1 MVGFG
6 SSLRISRR
14 RGWES
19 AYLDYESL
27 KLLLAHIEAVYEE
40 TRHLAN
46 QTDYSATAGAGDGA
60 GAGGGGG
67 TGGFGLSLNSV
78 LQGQVRGGG
87 GEDRHVSAL
96 GHVNFHFMETD
107 DDVENHAHP
116 QPHGAVGDMR
126 SGRGRGGRELE
137 GADDDK
143 KHQRQDQQQPQ
154 QETPGD
160 YRDELFLESDSDY
173 AYMSVGDDA
182 SSDVDD
188 DDDSAGHRH
197 LEAGNRND
205 RDGMGRGVGGGGYE
219 YNNSDDED
227 AGAMVGPAVGAD
239 VSRDFGQSEV
249 EPQRLTVDEQ
259 LQEDDTGG
267 IWRQKQ
273 MQDQHFQYGSAGAD
287 SRNFGGGG
295 GAAAEDPE
303 EAVAGLEDAHDEDE
317 AYLTDTSGHGQ
328 VDSAQESRYVY
339 EPFSQIQSESSTLL
353 RHSSAKDV
361 VAESSFFSLFSR
373 RKKEEDVGREH
384 ENKVQQQQKTPDRG
398 SAGAFTNFGRS
409 VVVGGGP
416 DASGGENK
424 RPMMMSHQQFQQQER
439 VIPIIGEQSTTN
451 GEASPR
457 KRRVRMKRTKR
468 RKRSRRKRR
477 VPIHILIAHSKA
489 RAITERFLGLLRAEV
504 EKVTLFA
511 HARMGELADTVG
523 SLRFPSYDDGRN
535 GNKGEYPLSD
545 GGIHPSASSSSDEFG
560 RTMSWS
566 DSSGEGRDDE
576 RMKMR
581 LEQKLDSSGRSRG
594 TRRSVA
600 AVAASVTA
608 ASKQRSGL
616 RRKSDYQVTS
626 HQGAPGHPTLTSDQD
641 LALKQIQHAEQLR
654 IDRPTFQRVSVWV
667 EVVLA
672 SCYGILQTIH
682 IDISFLFIVMDLF
695 RRRNMCWMTTF
706 FFSLPS
712 MRPMRSQQSALS

>member
-46 QTDYSATAGAGDGA
+46 QTDYSATTGAGAGD

-67 TGGFGLSLNSV
+67 TGGFGLSLNKV
-78 LQGQVRGGG
+78 PQGQVRGGG

-116 QPHGAVGDMR
+116 HPHGAVGDMR
-126 SGRGRGGRELE
+126 SGRGRGGRLE

-188 DDDSAGHRH
+188 GDDSTGHRH

-205 RDGMGRGVGGGGYE
+205 RDGMGRGMGGGGYE

-227 AGAMVGPAVGAD
+227 AEAMIRPAVGAN
-239 VSRDFGQSEV
+239 VSRGFGQDEV
-249 EPQRLTVDEQ
+249 EPQRLTVADEQ
-259 LQEDDTGG
+259 LQQDNSGD

-273 MQDQHFQYGSAGAD
+273 MQDQHAQYGSAGAD
-287 SRNFGGGG
+287 SRNFGSGG
-295 GAAAEDPE
+295 GATAEDPE
-303 EAVAGLEDAHDEDE
+303 EAVAVPEDAHAEDE

-339 EPFSQIQSESSTLL
+339 EPFTQIQSESSTLL
-353 RHSSAKDV
+353 RRSSTKDV

-373 RKKEEDVGREH
+373 RKREEGVEREH

-398 SAGAFTNFGRS
+398 SAGALTNFGRS
-409 VVVGGGP
+409 VVVGGGTG
-416 DASGGENK
+416 ASVGGNK
-424 RPMMMSHQQFQQQER
+424 RPMMMSHQQFQQQGR
-439 VIPIIGEQSTTN
+439 VIPMTGEQSNTN

-523 SLRFPSYDDGRN
+523 SLRFPSYDDGIN
-535 GNKGEYPLSD
+535 GNKGDYPLSD

-566 DSSGEGRDDE
+566 DSSAEGRDDE

-616 RRKSDYQVTS
+616 QKKSDNQVNP
-626 HQGAPGHPTLTSDQD
+626 HQGAPGYPTLSSDQD
-641 LALKQIQHAEQLR
+641 LVLKQIQHAEQLR
-654 IDRPTFQRVSVWV
+654 IDRPTFQRVSVRV
-667 EVVLA
+667 EVDVGRLLWSIA
-672 SCYGILQTIH
+672 HISLIH
-682 IDISFLFIVMDLF
+682 HFHFIVMV
-695 RRRNMCWMTTF
+695 CSTGGTC
-706 FFSLPS
+706 
-712 MRPMRSQQSALS
+712 AG

>member
-46 QTDYSATAGAGDGA
+46 QTDYSATTGAGAGDGA
-60 GAGGGGG
+60 AGGGG
-67 TGGFGLSLNSV
+67 TGGFGLSLNGV
-78 LQGQVRGGG
+78 PQGQIRGGG
-87 GEDRHVSAL
+87 GEDRQVSAL

-107 DDVENHAHP
+107 DDVENPH
-116 QPHGAVGDMR
+116 PHGAVGDMR
-126 SGRGRGGRELE
+126 SGRGGRWE

-143 KHQRQDQQQPQ
+143 KHQRQDQQRPQ

-188 DDDSAGHRH
+188 GDDSTGHRH

-227 AGAMVGPAVGAD
+227 AEAMIRPVVGAD
-239 VSRDFGQSEV
+239 VSQGFGQSEV

-259 LQEDDTGG
+259 LQQDDTGG

-273 MQDQHFQYGSAGAD
+273 MQDQHAQYGSAGAD
-287 SRNFGGGG
+287 GRNFGSGG
-295 GAAAEDPE
+295 GAMAEDPE
-303 EAVAGLEDAHDEDE
+303 EAVAVLEDAHAEDE

-339 EPFSQIQSESSTLL
+339 EPFTQIQSESSALL
-353 RHSSAKDV
+353 RNSSAKDV
-361 VAESSFFSLFSR
+361 AAESSFFSLFSR
-373 RKKEEDVGREH
+373 RKKEEDVGRDH

-398 SAGAFTNFGRS
+398 SAGAFSNFGRS

-416 DASGGENK
+416 GASVGENK
-424 RPMMMSHQQFQQQER
+424 LPMMMSHQQNQQQER
-439 VIPIIGEQSTTN
+439 VIPLTGKQSNTN

-523 SLRFPSYDDGRN
+523 SLRFPSYDDGIN
-535 GNKGEYPLSD
+535 GNKGDYPLSD

-608 ASKQRSGL
+608 ASKQRSGF
-616 RRKSDYQVTS
+616 RKKSDNQVTP
-626 HQGAPGHPTLTSDQD
+626 HQGAPGYPTLSSDQD
-641 LALKQIQHAEQLR
+641 LVLKQIQHAEQLR
-654 IDRPTFQRVSVWV
+654 VDRPTFQRVSVWV
-667 EVVLA
+667 EVDVGRLLWSIA
-672 SCYGILQTIH
+672 HILLIH
-682 IDISFLFIVMDLF
+682 HSIL
-695 RRRNMCWMTTF
+695 
-706 FFSLPS
+706 
-712 MRPMRSQQSALS
+712 LSWFYSTGGTCAR

>member
-46 QTDYSATAGAGDGA
+46 QTDYSATAGAG
-60 GAGGGGG
+60 AGGGGG

-78 LQGQVRGGG
+78 LHGQVRGGG

-116 QPHGAVGDMR
+116 QPHGAVGGMR
-126 SGRGRGGRELE
+126 SGRGRGGGELE

-188 DDDSAGHRH
+188 DDGSAGHRH

-227 AGAMVGPAVGAD
+227 AEAMVGPAVGAD
-239 VSRDFGQSEV
+239 VSRGFGQSEV
-249 EPQRLTVDEQ
+249 EPQQKLTVTDEQ
-259 LQEDDTGG
+259 LQQDNSGD

-273 MQDQHFQYGSAGAD
+273 MQDQHVQYGSAGAD

-295 GAAAEDPE
+295 GATTEDPE
-303 EAVAGLEDAHDEDE
+303 ETVAVLEDAHDEDE

-328 VDSAQESRYVY
+328 ADSAQESRYVY
-339 EPFSQIQSESSTLL
+339 EPFTQIQSESSTLL

-361 VAESSFFSLFSR
+361 AAESSFFSLFGR
-373 RKKEEDVGREH
+373 RKKEEDVGRDH

-398 SAGAFTNFGRS
+398 SGGAFTNFGRS
-409 VVVGGGP
+409 VVVGGGTG
-416 DASGGENK
+416 ASGGENK

-523 SLRFPSYDDGRN
+523 SLRFPSYDDGKN
-535 GNKGEYPLSD
+535 GNKGDYPLSD
-545 GGIHPSASSSSDEFG
+545 GGMHPSASSSSDEFG
-560 RTMSWS
+560 RAMSWS

-600 AVAASVTA
+600 AVAASVTV

-616 RRKSDYQVTS
+616 RRKSDNQVTS

-667 EVVLA
+667 EVDVGQL
-672 SCYGILQTIH
+672 LWH
-682 IDISFLFIVMDLF
+682 ITNLSLIFHSFLLLWFY
-695 RRRNMCWMTTF
+695 
-706 FFSLPS
+706 
-712 MRPMRSQQSALS
+712 SAGGTCAG